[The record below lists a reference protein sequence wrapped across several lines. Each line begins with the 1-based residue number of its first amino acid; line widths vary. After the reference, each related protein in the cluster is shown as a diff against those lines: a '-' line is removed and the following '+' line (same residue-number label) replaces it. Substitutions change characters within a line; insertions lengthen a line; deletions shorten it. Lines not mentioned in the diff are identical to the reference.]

1 MKRHFITFLFLALAI
16 VFYSLGA
23 AGPGTFLLLLGALA
37 EATFWIRI
45 FRKNKDAT
53 KISTGIFVNDNMKRE
68 ND

>member
-1 MKRHFITFLFLALAI
+1 MSFKRHFVTFLCLVLAI

-45 FRKNKDAT
+45 FRKNKDAA
-53 KISTGIFVNDNMKRE
+53 KN
-68 ND
+68 

>member
-1 MKRHFITFLFLALAI
+1 MCRKPVGPIAELTVKRHFVTFLFLALAI

-53 KISTGIFVNDNMKRE
+53 KN
-68 ND
+68 